1 MYLTALP
8 DHSQSSFDEKKHFSM
23 FGNTNVVVNASATR
37 SQCDHHIGC
46 LSIKTVLTGEEWYG
60 VNGTPVAVRPG
71 AFLLLNDG
79 QDYSCRIDGMSTNTV
94 SVFFARDFARS
105 ILRDFTNDVGTLIDD
120 PFERDSIPEFFSVLH
135 PFDNNTKRHLSSL
148 INSLETE
155 GHNANM
161 VDERLVFLLS
171 DLIRIHRGDLEISKN
186 IYATRSSTKKEVYK
200 RVCIAR
206 DFLHSFYNED
216 KSLKSI
222 ASASSLSVPQLVRQ
236 FKAAFGVTPHRY
248 LVNIRLQRAADLL
261 RCTAT
266 PVTEIAASCGFEN
279 ASAFSRVFK
288 GMYGI
293 QPGRYRELPRR
304 LKNRLI

>member
-23 FGNTNVVVNASATR
+23 FGNTNVVFNASASR

-79 QDYSCRIDGMSTNTV
+79 QDYSCRIDSTSTKTV
-94 SVFFARDFARS
+94 SVFFARDFAS
-105 ILRDFTNDVGTLIDD
+105 SVLRDFKNDIGTLMDD
-120 PFERDSIPEFFSVLH
+120 PFDRCGSIPEFFSVLH
-135 PFDNNTKRHLSSL
+135 PFDNQIKQHLSSL

-155 GHNANM
+155 GHNSDM

-171 DLIRIHRGDLEISKN
+171 DLLRVHRGDLETSKN
-186 IYATRSSTKKEVYK
+186 IYATRWSTKKEVYR
-200 RVCIAR
+200 RVCVAR

-216 KSLKSI
+216 RSLKSI
-222 ASASSLSVPQLVRQ
+222 AAASLLSVPQLVRQ

-248 LVNIRLQRAADLL
+248 LVHIRLQRAADLL
-261 RCTAT
+261 RRTAT
-266 PVTEIAASCGFEN
+266 PVAEIAASCGLEN

-288 GMYGI
+288 SVYGI
-293 QPGRYRELPRR
+293 QPGRYRESYGH
-304 LKNRLI
+304 